1 VSARDDVSLPGARRS
16 GGSHRGGRRAA
27 PVDTTRRAPRPTTRT
42 GSSGGR
48 RIARRPHLPIWQE
61 TGLLLV
67 VALVLAVVVKTF
79 FVQAFYI
86 PSGSME
92 PTFQVDDRVL
102 VQKVGY
108 WAGDVQRGDVVV
120 FDDPGGWLAG
130 ADEPGPSNAVQ
141 KALESIGLFPSGGHL
156 IKRVVGV
163 GGDRVTCC
171 SDDGKLEVNGV
182 ALDEP
187 YLADQ
192 VSTAE
197 QTFDVVVP
205 EGYLW
210 VMGDNRGDSADSRAH
225 QGDPGGGFLPESRVT
240 GKAWVTVWP
249 WSRVS
254 TIGDARGTF
263 DEDALDR
270 AAPAARRA
278 AEQAGGS

>member
-1 VSARDDVSLPGARRS
+1 M
-16 GGSHRGGRRAA
+16 
-27 PVDTTRRAPRPTTRT
+27 
-42 GSSGGR
+42 
-48 RIARRPHLPIWQE
+48 
-61 TGLLLV
+61 

-130 ADEPGPSNAVQ
+130 VDEPEPDGVVQ
-141 KALESIGLFPSGGHL
+141 KALEAVGLFPSGGHL

-171 SDDGKLEVNGV
+171 SDGGRLEVNGL
-182 ALDEP
+182 ALTEP

-197 QTFDVVVP
+197 QEFDVVVP

-225 QGDPGGGFLPESRVT
+225 QGDPGGGFVPVGRIT
-240 GKAWVTVWP
+240 GKAWLTVWP
-249 WSRVS
+249 WDRKSGV
-254 TIGDARGTF
+254 GDARGTF
-263 DEDALDR
+263 DEERLDR

-278 AEQAGGS
+278 AESAGAS